1 MLDQSG
7 TMSVRVYTAG
17 GALPIENAIIRITGA
32 EEANRDV
39 YYSLLTDRDGITD
52 TVLLPAPK
60 KFLSQS
66 PEPAEAPFAIYDVEV
81 SKDGY
86 FSRRI
91 YGNQVFADTNSE
103 LLIELTPSS
112 PYELPNYNADM
123 E

>member
-60 KFLSQS
+60 KIFSQS